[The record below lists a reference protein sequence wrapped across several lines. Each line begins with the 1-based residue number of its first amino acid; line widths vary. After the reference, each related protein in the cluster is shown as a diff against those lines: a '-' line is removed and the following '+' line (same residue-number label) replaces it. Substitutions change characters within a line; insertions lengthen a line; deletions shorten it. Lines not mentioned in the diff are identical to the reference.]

1 MNETETPIQFEHY
14 AHFLSGGI
22 DTTSAE
28 AVSRW
33 MLYAKFNKIEKPLT
47 LHLNSEG
54 GDLGSA
60 VGLVDLMC
68 GLGIQVRTFAYGN
81 LMSASFIIFAA
92 GQKGYRAI
100 GKNTTIMI
108 HQFSDTID
116 GKYHDMRA
124 YAKECDRYNQKM
136 ASLLSDCSNLSVKDV
151 KSKFLRPTDTWLS
164 AEELVEYG
172 IADII
177 F

>member
-1 MNETETPIQFEHY
+1 
-14 AHFLSGGI
+14 
-22 DTTSAE
+22 
-28 AVSRW
+28 
-33 MLYAKFNKIEKPLT
+33 
-47 LHLNSEG
+47 
-54 GDLGSA
+54 
-60 VGLVDLMC
+60 
-68 GLGIQVRTFAYGN
+68 
-81 LMSASFIIFAA
+81 
-92 GQKGYRAI
+92 
-100 GKNTTIMI
+100 MI

-136 ASLLSDCSNLSVKDV
+136 AQLISDCSNLSVKDV